1 MTNTMLYRA
10 EGLAPLAAISDDGP
24 LMETLRQV
32 MLGWRIVPAGDN
44 VHAANAAVE
53 VRRVAGGWTCTGVT
67 FDKPVTYADPVATA
81 CSLIATLYKAH
92 TLVDRESLILH
103 AAGVR
108 IGAGLVLLTGHY
120 RAGKTVF
127 TTACAAAGLQIY
139 SDDII
144 QLDPE
149 GPVACAAGL
158 AMRLRLP
165 LPDSMTDE
173 TRAFIAA
180 HRIAASDRYAY
191 IRPPRNRLA
200 WYGERAPIRGV
211 VSLRRAEEGSARLQC
226 LDPGDALSEA
236 IRRNFAREMRAG
248 KILDTFDTLTAR
260 VPCLSLAYSRAE
272 EGVELMRQAFEGPSP
287 EIAEQAPARSYRRKR
302 RSSAPLSDQTRLSRA
317 PGVSARERGD
327 QAFLTDAG
335 QLVIF
340 NLNPTGSAV
349 WRALEQPVTFGE
361 LTRLFAAAF
370 PDHDS
375 AELAVDL
382 SSLIRE
388 LTRGGLVTIE

>member
-173 TRAFIAA
+173 TR
-180 HRIAASDRYAY
+180 
-191 IRPPRNRLA
+191 NRLA

-287 EIAEQAPARSYRRKR
+287 EIAEQAPARNYRRKR